1 MSAGSLTV
9 QQAADLLGV
18 DRARVQSAAR
28 EHRLAAVRHGQNW
41 QILLDGAGR
50 MVYRADRVKAEWLHE
65 RVRHIG
71 ALTTPWPE
79 EIASR
84 VSSDALDSA
93 STPRE
98 RELLALLEK
107 ERRDREFDR
116 MAAHTRAEDVA
127 LEVAR
132 LRAQLEDE
140 RRRRE
145 LAMREQLLAMA
156 AMIPPAQPAELERL
170 GMLVR

>member
-1 MSAGSLTV
+1 MTV
-9 QQAADLLGV
+9 QQASALLGL
-18 DRARVQSAAR
+18 DRARIQAAAR
-28 EHRLAAVRHGQNW
+28 EGRLAAVREGQTW
-41 QILLDGAGR
+41 RILLDADGHL
-50 MVYRADRVKAEWLHE
+50 VYRAERLKPEWRHD

-71 ALTTPWPE
+71 TLGTPWPD
-79 EIASR
+79 EIAAQ
-84 VSSDALDSA
+84 VSEDALSA
-93 STPRE
+93 ATTPRE

-116 MAAHTRAEDVA
+116 MASHSRVEDA
-127 LEVAR
+127 QLEVVR

-156 AMIPPAQPAELERL
+156 AMVPPAQPAELERL
-170 GMLVR
+170 GMLPR

>member
-9 QQAADLLGV
+9 QQAADLLEV

-41 QILLDGAGR
+41 QILLDAAGR
-50 MVYRADRVKAEWLHE
+50 LVYRADRLKPEWRHE

-71 ALTTPWPE
+71 ALATPWPQ
-79 EIASR
+79 EIAAL
-84 VSSDALDSA
+84 VSSDALGSA
-93 STPRE
+93 TTPRE

-116 MAAHTRAEDVA
+116 MAAQSRAEDTA
-127 LEVAR
+127 LEMAR
-132 LRAQLEDE
+132 LRAQLDDE

-145 LAMREQLLAMA
+145 IALREQLLSMA
-156 AMIPPAQPAELERL
+156 AMIPPAQPAELARL
-170 GMLVR
+170 GMPGR